1 MDNISF
7 IFPGQGSQKLGMLS
21 DLAESFPVIK
31 STFQEASDVIGEDLW
46 EVIQIDSKGIL
57 SKTEITQPVLLT
69 ASVAIWRVWTTLN
82 DVKPNVLAGHSLG
95 EYSALVC
102 SDALSFE
109 EAVSLVHFRGCAM
122 QNAVAKG
129 RGKMA
134 AILGL
139 TEVRV
144 QELCEKA
151 QEQSGLVAPANIN
164 AENQIVISGEV
175 SAVELAIDLCK
186 NAGAKRAVP
195 LEVSVPSHCEL
206 MRNAADEL
214 EERLKSIEF
223 KKPKIDVVQNVDG
236 EIQTAVPVIKSNLVK
251 QLYMPVR
258 WTDCVERVY
267 RLGCNHILECG
278 PGRVLTGLVKRSH
291 PSIKCFLSDTT
302 EAIEDANNI
311 LSQL

>member
-21 DLAESFPVIK
+21 DLAESFPIIR
-31 STFQEASDVIGEDLW
+31 STFQEASEVLGEDLW
-46 EVIQIDSKGIL
+46 EVSQLDSKGIL
-57 SKTEITQPVLLT
+57 SKTEITQPLLLT
-69 ASVAIWRVWTTLN
+69 ASVGIWRAWIALT
-82 DVKPNVLAGHSLG
+82 DVKPSVLAGHSLG

-102 SDALSFE
+102 SEALSFE

-122 QNAVAKG
+122 QNAVPKG
-129 RGKMA
+129 KGKMA

-139 TEVRV
+139 SEVTI
-144 QELCEKA
+144 QELCDKA
-151 QEQSGLVAPANIN
+151 QKQSGLVAPANIN
-164 AENQIVISGEV
+164 AENQIVIAGEV
-175 SAVELAIDLCK
+175 SAVDLAIEFCI
-186 NAGAKRAVP
+186 NSGAKRALP

-206 MRNAADEL
+206 MRNAAGEL
-214 EERLKSIEF
+214 EERLESIEF

-236 EIQTAVPVIKSNLVK
+236 EIQHVAQVIKSNLVK

-267 RLGCNHILECG
+267 RLGCNHVLECG
-278 PGRVLTGLVKRSH
+278 PGRVLTGLIKRSH

-302 EAIEDANNI
+302 EAIEDASYI
-311 LSQL
+311 LSQS